1 MLPLLTTSDE
11 DWTSRLALED
21 LMVLPHYAF
30 FKGRIIPY
38 AEARVGVLTH
48 GLNYGTGV
56 FSGIRG
62 YWNDD
67 EQELF
72 VFRPEDHYRRF
83 LESARMI
90 GMQLPLDQSQLTAA
104 LADLLRREGYREDC
118 YVRSLAFYA
127 DETVGVRLHDLTPEI
142 SIVAM
147 PYGRY
152 IDKEEGAHAT
162 ISSWRRVD
170 DNAIPARG
178 KIVGAY
184 VNSALAKS
192 EAMRAGFDEA
202 IVLNRDGHISEG
214 SAANFFLVRNGV
226 VLTPPITDNILEGI
240 TRRTVIE
247 LLAREMGLTVVERSI
262 DRSEIYV
269 AEEALFVGTGVQI
282 VAVTRVDHRP
292 IGTGRIGPI
301 ASALRTLYF
310 DVVRGR
316 RPEYRNWCMPV
327 YAPAAAPGTDL
338 FSGYRSRR
346 ATAGMAK

>member
-1 MLPLLTTSDE
+1 MALP
-11 DWTSRLALED
+11 R
-21 LMVLPHYAF
+21 YAF
-30 FKGRIIPY
+30 FKGRVVPY
-38 AEARVGVLTH
+38 SEARVGVLTH

-62 YWNDD
+62 YWNPD
-67 EQELF
+67 ENELF

-83 LESARMI
+83 LESASML
-90 GMQLPLDQSQLTAA
+90 GMTLPLDAGQLTAA
-104 LADLLRREGYREDC
+104 LMDLLRKEGFREDC

-142 SIVAM
+142 SIVAI

-192 EAMRAGFDEA
+192 EAMRSGFDDA

-226 VLTPPITDNILEGI
+226 VLTPPVTDNILEGI
-240 TRRTVIE
+240 TRRTVMDLLRDE
-247 LLAREMGLTVVERSI
+247 LGVTVVERSI

-269 AEEALFVGTGVQI
+269 SEEALFVGTGVQI
-282 VAVTRVDHRP
+282 VAITRVDHRP
-292 IGTGRIGPI
+292 VGDGRIGPI
-301 ASALRTLYF
+301 ASALRKLYF

-316 RPEYRNWCMPV
+316 RPEYRHWCAPV
-327 YAPAAAPGTDL
+327 YGPAADLEEAP
-338 FSGYRSRR
+338 SGGREGAVRAAVARS
-346 ATAGMAK
+346 

>member
-1 MLPLLTTSDE
+1 M
-11 DWTSRLALED
+11 A
-21 LMVLPHYAF
+21 LPHYAF
-30 FKGRIIPY
+30 FKGRVVPY
-38 AEARVGVLTH
+38 SEARVGVLTH

-62 YWNDD
+62 YWNPD
-67 EQELF
+67 ENELF
-72 VFRPEDHYRRF
+72 VFRPDDHYRRF
-83 LESARMI
+83 LESAKML
-90 GMQLPLDQSQLTAA
+90 GMALPLDAGQLSAA
-104 LADLLRREGYREDC
+104 LTELLRREGFREDC

-142 SIVAM
+142 SIVSM

-178 KIVGAY
+178 KIVGSY
-184 VNSALAKS
+184 VNSALAKT
-192 EAMRAGFDEA
+192 EAMRSGFDEA
-202 IVLNRDGHISEG
+202 IVLNGDGHISEG
-214 SAANFFLVRNGV
+214 SAANFLLVRNGV

-240 TRRTVIE
+240 TRRTVIDLLRDE
-247 LLAREMGLTVVERSI
+247 LGVTVVERSI

-269 AEEALFVGTGVQI
+269 ADEALLVGTGVQI

-292 IGTGRIGPI
+292 VGNGRIGPI
-301 ASALRTLYF
+301 ASALRKLYF

-316 RPEYRNWCMPV
+316 RPNYRHWCAPV
-327 YAPAAAPGTDL
+327 YGSAATIEESRAPEHAARPAIA
-338 FSGYRSRR
+338 RS
-346 ATAGMAK
+346 

>member
-1 MLPLLTTSDE
+1 MEDGMSLP
-11 DWTSRLALED
+11 R
-21 LMVLPHYAF
+21 YAF
-30 FKGRIIPY
+30 FQGRVVPY
-38 AEARVGVLTH
+38 SEARVGVLTH

-62 YWNDD
+62 YWNAD
-67 EQELF
+67 EHELF
-72 VFRPEDHYRRF
+72 VFRPDDHYRRF

-90 GMQLPLDQSQLTAA
+90 GMQLPLDSGQLTAA
-104 LADLLRREGYREDC
+104 LVDLLRREGFREDC

-142 SIVAM
+142 SIVSI

-152 IDKEEGAHAT
+152 IEKEERAHAT

-214 SAANFFLVRNGV
+214 SAAN
-226 VLTPPITDNILEGI
+226 
-240 TRRTVIE
+240 
-247 LLAREMGLTVVERSI
+247 
-262 DRSEIYV
+262 
-269 AEEALFVGTGVQI
+269 
-282 VAVTRVDHRP
+282 
-292 IGTGRIGPI
+292 
-301 ASALRTLYF
+301 
-310 DVVRGR
+310 
-316 RPEYRNWCMPV
+316 
-327 YAPAAAPGTDL
+327 
-338 FSGYRSRR
+338 
-346 ATAGMAK
+346 

>member
-1 MLPLLTTSDE
+1 MALP
-11 DWTSRLALED
+11 R
-21 LMVLPHYAF
+21 YAF
-30 FKGRIIPY
+30 FKGRVVPY
-38 AEARVGVLTH
+38 SEARVGVLTH

-62 YWNDD
+62 YWNPD
-67 EQELF
+67 ENELF

-83 LESARMI
+83 LESAKML
-90 GMQLPLDQSQLTAA
+90 GMTLPLDAPQLTAA
-104 LADLLRREGYREDC
+104 LADLLRKEGFREDC

-142 SIVAM
+142 SIVSM

-178 KIVGAY
+178 KIVGSY
-184 VNSALAKS
+184 VNSALAKT
-192 EAMRAGFDEA
+192 EAMRSGFDEA
-202 IVLNRDGHISEG
+202 IVLNGDGHISEG

-240 TRRTVIE
+240 TRRTVIDLLRDE
-247 LLAREMGLTVVERSI
+247 LGVTVVERSI

-269 AEEALFVGTGVQI
+269 ADEALFVGTGVQI

-292 IGTGRIGPI
+292 VGDGRIGPI
-301 ASALRTLYF
+301 ASALRKLYF

-316 RPEYRNWCMPV
+316 RPDYRHWC
-327 YAPAAAPGTDL
+327 APIYGAAAALEETRASEHAARPAVA
-338 FSGYRSRR
+338 RS
-346 ATAGMAK
+346 

>member
-1 MLPLLTTSDE
+1 MSVGLDE
-11 DWTSRLALED
+11 DWTLRLALED
-21 LMVLPHYAF
+21 LMVALPHYAF
-30 FKGRIIPY
+30 FKGRIVPY
-38 AEARVGVLTH
+38 PEARVGVLTH

-56 FSGIRG
+56 FSGMRG
-62 YWNDD
+62 YWND
-67 EQELF
+67 EGQELF

-83 LESARMI
+83 LESSRMI
-90 GMQLPLDQSQLTAA
+90 GMELPLDGRELTSA
-104 LADLLRREGYREDC
+104 LAELLRREGYREDC
-118 YVRSLAFYA
+118 YIRSLAFYA

-247 LLAREMGLTVVERSI
+247 LLDKELGLTVVERSI

-292 IGTGRIGPI
+292 IGTGRMGPI
-301 ASALRTLYF
+301 AAALRTLYF

-316 RPEYRNWCMPV
+316 RPEYRNWCLPV
-327 YAPAAAPGTDL
+327 YGPAAALETA
-338 FSGYRSRR
+338 SAARSFLARS
-346 ATAGMAK
+346 

>member
-1 MLPLLTTSDE
+1 MALP
-11 DWTSRLALED
+11 RF
-21 LMVLPHYAF
+21 AF
-30 FKGRIIPY
+30 FRGRRVPY
-38 AEARVGVLTH
+38 SEARVGVLTH

-62 YWNDD
+62 YWNEA

-83 LESARMI
+83 LESGKML
-90 GMQLPLDQSQLTAA
+90 GMELPLGPKELTAA
-104 LADLLRREGYREDC
+104 LLELLRAEDYHEDC
-118 YVRSLAFYA
+118 YARSLAFYA
-127 DETVGVRLHDLTPEI
+127 DETVGVRLHDLTPEV
-142 SIVAM
+142 SIVAL

-152 IDKEEGAHAT
+152 IDNEEGAHAT
-162 ISSWRRVD
+162 VSSWRRVD

-202 IVLNRDGHISEG
+202 IVLNADGHIAEG

-247 LLAREMGLTVVERSI
+247 LFANELDTTVVERSI
-262 DRSEIYV
+262 DRSELYV
-269 AEEALFVGTGVQI
+269 SEEAFFVGTGVQI
-282 VAVTRVDHRP
+282 AAVTRVDHRP
-292 IGTGRIGPI
+292 VGTGRIGPI
-301 ASALRTLYF
+301 ATAIREVYF
-310 DVVRGR
+310 QVVRGK
-316 RPEYRNWCMPV
+316 RPKYRSWCAPV
-327 YAPAAAPGTDL
+327 YGAAAGRKASAPRDKRG
-338 FSGYRSRR
+338 RV
-346 ATAGMAK
+346 AAAGR

>member
-1 MLPLLTTSDE
+1 MALP
-11 DWTSRLALED
+11 R
-21 LMVLPHYAF
+21 YAF
-30 FKGRIIPY
+30 FKGRVVPY
-38 AEARVGVLTH
+38 SEARVGVLTH

-62 YWNDD
+62 YWNPD
-67 EQELF
+67 ENELF
-72 VFRPEDHYRRF
+72 AFRPEDHYRRF
-83 LESARMI
+83 LESAKML
-90 GMQLPLDQSQLTAA
+90 GMTLPLDADQLTAA
-104 LADLLRREGYREDC
+104 LTDLLRKEGFREDC

-127 DETVGVRLHDLTPEI
+127 DETVGVRLHDLTPET
-142 SIVAM
+142 SIVAI

-152 IDKEEGAHAT
+152 IDKEEGAHVT

-192 EAMRAGFDEA
+192 EAMRSGFDDA

-226 VLTPPITDNILEGI
+226 VLTPPVTDNILEGI
-240 TRRTVIE
+240 TRRTVIDLLRDE
-247 LLAREMGLTVVERSI
+247 LGVTVVERSI

-269 AEEALFVGTGVQI
+269 SEEALFVGTGVQI
-282 VAVTRVDHRP
+282 VAITRVDHRP
-292 IGTGRIGPI
+292 VGNGRIGPI
-301 ASALRTLYF
+301 ASALRKLYF

-316 RPEYRNWCMPV
+316 RPEYRHWCAPV
-327 YAPAAAPGTDL
+327 YGPDALEEAPSGGREGAVRAAVA
-338 FSGYRSRR
+338 RS
-346 ATAGMAK
+346 